1 MRNKYDYQEFLR
13 VKKVFFTNG
22 EIEFFR
28 RLLTL
33 PKERNI
39 HFMLREL
46 GSEFLFDNAMQLIDN
61 VEFGIVTEE
70 KMPFVEYKIAHYLAA
85 INETQSD
92 YEKMKTF
99 DDEERIKLAEKRKR
113 NEKSAVN
120 KVMSEAQQKREHE
133 YIKYLMELSFKALR
147 EQQEK
152 IDKAEE
158 ESFDKI

>member
-113 NEKSAVN
+113 NATVESSRLRNSSSGYRNRKHKTTELTMTVN
-120 KVMSEAQQKREHE
+120 G
-133 YIKYLMELSFKALR
+133 IKIMALS
-147 EQQEK
+147 
-152 IDKAEE
+152 
-158 ESFDKI
+158 